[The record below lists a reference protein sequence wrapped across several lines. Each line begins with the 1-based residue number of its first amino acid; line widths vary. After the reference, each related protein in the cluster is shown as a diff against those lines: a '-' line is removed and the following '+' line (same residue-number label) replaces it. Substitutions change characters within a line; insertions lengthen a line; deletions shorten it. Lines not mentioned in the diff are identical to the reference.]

1 MVKGP
6 SCNAGNT
13 GLIPGLGGSHMP
25 QGNWASES
33 QLLKALHPGSLCSS
47 TSEAAAMRS
56 PSTAAR
62 AAPTLHSWR
71 GRCDTEDLAQPTVN
85 K

>member
-6 SCNAGNT
+6 SCNAGDT
-13 GLIPGLGGSHMP
+13 GLSPGLGGSHMP

-33 QLLKALHPGSLCSS
+33 QLLKPSHPESLCSS
-47 TSEAAAMRS
+47 TSEATAVRS
-56 PSTAAR
+56 LSTTAR
-62 AAPTLHSWR
+62 VAPTLHSWR
-71 GRCDTEDLAQPTVN
+71 GWYDTEDLAQPTVN